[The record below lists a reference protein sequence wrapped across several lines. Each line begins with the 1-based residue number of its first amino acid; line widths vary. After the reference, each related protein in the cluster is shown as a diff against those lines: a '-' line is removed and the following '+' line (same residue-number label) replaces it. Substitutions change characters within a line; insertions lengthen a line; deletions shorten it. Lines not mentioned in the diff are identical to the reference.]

1 MSIFKLC
8 HNIDENKKR
17 RAGTRCFRDRFKD
30 GDTLKVKNKPSDL
43 SKFVDG
49 LFFY

>member
-8 HNIDENKKR
+8 ALDLSCVLITDENKKH

-30 GDTLKVKNKPSDL
+30 GDTLKVKKD
-43 SKFVDG
+43 K
-49 LFFY
+49 Y